1 MGRRLHE
8 VPLNEFGE
16 RIGGSE
22 PLADDAADKDSMV
35 LVAALKRRDAGA
47 FELLVRGFSPKLLA
61 VARRLTG
68 NHEDAQDCVQ
78 EAFLAVHRKIDDF
91 EERAALGTWL
101 HRIVVNAAISKIRA
115 RQRGTAESIEDLQ
128 PRYDRY
134 GHTVGP
140 STITELSADQLLER
154 AETSQAVRKAIDG
167 LPPTYR
173 AIVLLRDIEGYDT
186 REVAE
191 LLGLNPGAVKTRL
204 HRARTALKT
213 LLEPLFR
220 RDGA

>member
-1 MGRRLHE
+1 M
-8 VPLNEFGE
+8 NESVKP
-16 RIGGSE
+16 IGGPE
-22 PLADDAADKDSMV
+22 PSARGTADEDTMS
-35 LVAALKRRDAGA
+35 LVAALKRQDAGA
-47 FELLVRGFSPKLLA
+47 FESLVRGFSPKLLA

-115 RQRGTAESIEDLQ
+115 GQRGAAESIEDLQ

-140 STITELSADQLLER
+140 STITDLSADQLLER
-154 AETSQAVRKAIDG
+154 AETSRAVRKAIDG